1 MPMTTSFPVACV
13 PLPVSP
19 KGWVG
24 GKWIKASLHCY
35 VTEEVLGA
43 NGNIVGRRIV
53 HREKHF

>member
-1 MPMTTSFPVACV
+1 MTTSFPVACV